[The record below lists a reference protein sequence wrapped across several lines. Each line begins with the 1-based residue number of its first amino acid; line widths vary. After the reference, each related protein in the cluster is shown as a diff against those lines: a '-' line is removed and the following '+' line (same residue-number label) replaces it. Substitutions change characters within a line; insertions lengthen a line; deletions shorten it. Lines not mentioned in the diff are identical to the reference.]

1 MLRTLGLAAILRLL
15 GVPLV
20 LIIIIVIAVQ
30 AC

>member
-15 GVPLV
+15 GVPILGII
-20 LIIIIVIAVQ
+20 LIILLVQ